1 MNDLVKEL
9 NLAIGALRAHREYF
23 GEDSKLLVDNS
34 IPGLPTIMPKARL
47 LEVLHNAEIALDKVV
62 CQLSGYPWVEKKA
75 GNFVCPKCLGACNG
89 YGNGCGCEAVHWRDR
104 RDK

>member
-34 IPGLPTIMPKARL
+34 IPGLPTIMSKDRL
-47 LEVLHNAEIALDKVV
+47 LEVLHNAEITLDKVV
-62 CQLSGYPWVEKKA
+62 CQLSGYPWIEK
-75 GNFVCPKCLGACNG
+75 
-89 YGNGCGCEAVHWRDR
+89 EETHWRDR

>member
-1 MNDLVKEL
+1 MNDLIKEL

-23 GEDSKLLVDNS
+23 GEDNKLLVDNS

-62 CQLSGYPWVEKKA
+62 CQLSGYPWVDKERNEELDDFNA
-75 GNFVCPKCLGACNG
+75 
-89 YGNGCGCEAVHWRDR
+89 R
-104 RDK
+104 RDADDAADSPWR